1 MSAPGLAAHLS
12 PAELGQRYRAARS
25 PVERSHLQIVWLLS
39 RGRGEREVARVTGYG
54 RRWVGEGARRYDEG
68 GPDGLG
74 DRRRGNAG
82 ARPLLGAEDEAALR
96 AALAEPPADGGL
108 WTGPKVARWMA
119 ARLGREV
126 WPQRGWDYLRKLGY
140 SSQVPRPRHAQAASP
155 EEQAEYKPM
164 AYPFEPD
171 MLFGPGAGPE
181 GWRHDGFSQVAAGVR
196 APVPGRGGLRRVAA
210 GAPLGPGLRL
220 PGVRPRPLLAA
231 RARGAD
237 PAMPGLPAGRPR

>member
-1 MSAPGLAAHLS
+1 MSASGLAAHLS

-39 RGRGEREVARVTGYG
+39 RGRSEREVAQVTGYG
-54 RRWVGEGARRYDEG
+54 RRWVGEVARRYEEG

-108 WTGPKVARWMA
+108 WTGPKVATWMA

-126 WPQRGWDYLRKLGY
+126 WPQRGWDYLEKLGY
-140 SSQVPRPRHAQAASP
+140 SAQRPRPRHAKAASP
-155 EEQAEYKPM
+155 EEQAAYKTSWPPRWTST
-164 AYPFEPD
+164 ARRS
-171 MLFGPGAGPE
+171 PG
-181 GWRHDGFSQVAAGVR
+181 
-196 APVPGRGGLRRVAA
+196 GRSRC
-210 GAPLGPGLRL
+210 
-220 PGVRPRPLLAA
+220 
-231 RARGAD
+231 
-237 PAMPGLPAGRPR
+237 GRSTSTGSG